1 MVSLSLELRTPPL
14 VGFGRRTVDPS
25 AKQRLRQAS
34 EQSKQAALVFC
45 LSNFTTTIKDEGE
58 AHDDHNDENDDDD
71 NDER

>member
-14 VGFGRRTVDPS
+14 AGFGRRTVDPS

-34 EQSKQAALVFC
+34 EQSKALVFC
-45 LSNFTTTIKDEGE
+45 LSNFTTAIKDEGE
-58 AHDDHNDENDDDD
+58 AHDDDDNDENDDDD